1 MTKKEINERIETL
14 ENKIFYLNMKDRW
27 DSRDRMT
34 MDEWKRELTLL
45 KEEL

>member
-34 MDEWKRELTLL
+34 MDEWKKELTFL